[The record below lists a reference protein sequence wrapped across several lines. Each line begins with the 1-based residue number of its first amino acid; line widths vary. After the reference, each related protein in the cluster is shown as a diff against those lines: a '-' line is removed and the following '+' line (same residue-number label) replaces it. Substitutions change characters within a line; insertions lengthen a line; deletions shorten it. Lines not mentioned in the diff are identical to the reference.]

1 MSIDA
6 IWFSGSHGMALSAYA
21 SDEHQPRILGEALE
35 SALAARGEADK
46 LMALFERSP
55 IPMTMHDDGRQH
67 VEANRPAQLMARS
80 SLDELRRLA
89 IDDFMSPDQLPVM
102 DAIWARMLD
111 DGVVTGPG
119 PRVLAGA
126 DGAPLEIVIWGM
138 ANALPGLHL
147 FACVPTDWTEDGL
160 GVSEDEIAEQPGSP
174 LTPRQLEV
182 LQLAAE
188 GLPGRSIA
196 ERLVLSPAT
205 VKSHFSN
212 IYEKLGVSGRG
223 AAVARGMRLGLIE

>member
-1 MSIDA
+1 
-6 IWFSGSHGMALSAYA
+6 MALPA
-21 SDEHQPRILGEALE
+21 SGEHVPASLGAALE
-35 SALAARGEADK
+35 SALAARGQADK

-80 SLDELRRLA
+80 SLAELRCLG
-89 IDDFMSPDQLPVM
+89 IDDFMPPDELPIM

-119 PRVLAGA
+119 PGA
-126 DGAPLEIVIWGM
+126 LVGPSGAPLEIVIWGM

-147 FACVPTDWTEDGL
+147 FACVPTDWSEGEI
-160 GVSEDEIAEQPGSP
+160 GVLADEISNASGPS

-188 GLPGRSIA
+188 GLSGTSIA
-196 ERLVLSPAT
+196 ERLVISPAT
-205 VKSHFSN
+205 VKTHFSN
-212 IYEKLGVSGRG
+212 IYRTLDVPGRG